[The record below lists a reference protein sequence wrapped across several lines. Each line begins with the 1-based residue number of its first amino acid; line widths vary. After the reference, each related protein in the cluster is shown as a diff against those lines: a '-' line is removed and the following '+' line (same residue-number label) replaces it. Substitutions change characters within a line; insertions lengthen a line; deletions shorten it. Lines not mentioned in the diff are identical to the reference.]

1 ALEMALSMGDFLEII
16 NGKKDVEQILLATQK
31 RIKKIIPFETCVFY
45 RINEENQSDFIPA
58 VFDPDPFE
66 GYVKKEIEFM
76 IDQGSFAWAL
86 RERRG
91 ITISSRDNT
100 RQFVLHVIAT
110 PSRVRGL
117 FVGLLPAKG
126 IAIADYSNT
135 LLSII
140 LMNTANA
147 LENTQLYKIILNQ
160 NLALEKKVDK
170 KTKEL
175 VMAERKLL
183 HAQKMEAIGT
193 LAGGIAHDLNNILSG
208 LVSYPDLLLMDL
220 PEDSP
225 LRDPV
230 LTIQKSGEKASIMVQ
245 DLLTMTRRG
254 VAVKKV
260 IDLNEII
267 SEYVKS
273 PEYNKLKSYHPE
285 VEVKT
290 RLDSNLLKISGSPVH
305 LSKIVMNLVS
315 NAAEALPEG
324 GRINI
329 TTQNRY
335 IDLPVGSYDDVEED
349 DYVVLTVADNGT
361 GISPQ
366 DLERIFEPF
375 YTKKVMGR
383 SGTGLGMAIIWGTV
397 KDHKGYIDVESTEGK
412 GTVFTLYFPVTRQEI
427 EKDTNNLFI
436 KDYMGNGES
445 ILVVDDV
452 EEQRYVAQG
461 LLRKLGYSV
470 TAVASGEEATEYM
483 KKRSS
488 DLLVLDMIMEP
499 GIDGLETYKR
509 ILKLHPGQKAIIT
522 SGFSE
527 TSRVREAQKLGVG
540 AYVKK
545 PYMLEK
551 LEWQLKKN
559 CRKCKSPHRR
569 VKTSCKTLDIRQY
582 KPSAWL
588 LPHSSMYPHEYLH
601 NQKVGPF
608 LYLVRVVV
616 FCQGTEQ
623 PSR

>member
-1 ALEMALSMGDFLEII
+1 MTAQEKEKLVERIAYLEKNRRFVQNALEMALSTGDFLEII
-16 NGKKDVEQILLATQK
+16 NSEKDVKQILKATEK
-31 RIKKIIPFETCVFY
+31 RIKKIIPFETCVLY
-45 RINEENQSDFIPA
+45 RINEDNKSDFIPA
-58 VFDPDPFE
+58 VFDPDQFE

-76 IDQGSFAWAL
+76 IDEGSFAWAL

-91 ITISSRDNT
+91 ITIASKDNT
-100 RQFVLHVIAT
+100 RQFVLHVIST
-110 PSRVRGL
+110 PSRIRGM

-126 IAIADYSNT
+126 HITADYSNA

-147 LENTQLYKIILNQ
+147 LENTQLYKIVLDQ
-160 NLALEKKVDK
+160 NLVLEKKVEK

-175 VMAERKLL
+175 ILAERKLL

-220 PEDSP
+220 PEGSP
-225 LRDPV
+225 LRGHV
-230 LTIQKSGEKASIMVQ
+230 RTIQKSGERASIMVQ

-254 VAVKKV
+254 VAVTKV
-260 IDLNEII
+260 INLNEII
-267 SEYVKS
+267 SEYFNS
-273 PEYNKLKSYHPE
+273 PEYNKLKSYHPD
-285 VEVKT
+285 VEIKT
-290 RLDSNLLKISGSPVH
+290 SLDSNLLQISGSPVH

-335 IDLPVGSYDDVEED
+335 IDMPVGSYDDVKED

-361 GISPQ
+361 GISPK

-383 SGTGLGMAIIWGTV
+383 SGTGLGMAIVWGTV
-397 KDHKGYIDVESTEGK
+397 KDHKGYIDVESIEGK
-412 GTVFTLYFPVTRQEI
+412 GTIFTLYFPVTRQEI
-427 EKDTNNLFI
+427 VEDTTHLFT

-445 ILVVDDV
+445 ILVVDDMEV
-452 EEQRYVAQG
+452 QRHVAQG
-461 LLRKLGYSV
+461 LLKKLGYSV
-470 TAVASGEEATEYM
+470 TAVASGEEAVDYM

-509 ILKLHPGQKAIIT
+509 IVKLHPGQKAIIT

-527 TSRVREAQKLGVG
+527 TNRVKEAQKLGAG

-551 LEWQLKKN
+551 IGMAIRKELENKK
-559 CRKCKSPHRR
+559 
-569 VKTSCKTLDIRQY
+569 
-582 KPSAWL
+582 
-588 LPHSSMYPHEYLH
+588 
-601 NQKVGPF
+601 
-608 LYLVRVVV
+608 
-616 FCQGTEQ
+616 
-623 PSR
+623 

>member
-1 ALEMALSMGDFLEII
+1 MTVQEQKKLVERIAYLEKNRRFVQNALEMALSMGDFLEII
-16 NGKKDVEQILLATQK
+16 NGEKDVKLILQATAG
-31 RIKKIIPFETCVFY
+31 RIKKIIPFDTCVLY
-45 RINEENQSDFIPA
+45 HIKEENNSDFIPA
-58 VFDPDPFE
+58 VFDPDQFE

-76 IDQGSFAWAL
+76 IDEGSFAWAL

-91 ITISSRDNT
+91 ITISSQDNT
-100 RQFVLHVIAT
+100 RQFVLHVIST
-110 PSRVRGL
+110 PSRVRGM
-117 FVGLLPAKG
+117 FVGLLPVKG
-126 IAIADYSNT
+126 HVVADYSNA

-160 NLALEKKVDK
+160 NQVLEKKVEK

-175 VMAERKLL
+175 ILAERKLL

-220 PEDSP
+220 PEGSP
-225 LRDPV
+225 LREPV
-230 LTIQKSGEKASIMVQ
+230 QTIQKSGERASIMVH

-254 VAVKKV
+254 VAVTKA
-260 IDLNEII
+260 INLNEII
-267 SEYVKS
+267 SEYFKS
-273 PEYNKLKSYHPE
+273 PEYNKLKSYHPD

-290 RLDSNLLKISGSPVH
+290 SLDSNLLKISGSPVH

-335 IDLPVGSYDDVEED
+335 IDMPVGSYDDVEED

-361 GISPQ
+361 GISPE

-383 SGTGLGMAIIWGTV
+383 SGTGLGMAIVWGTV
-397 KDHKGYIDVESTEGK
+397 KDHKGYIDVESIEGK
-412 GTVFTLYFPVTRQEI
+412 GTIFTLYFPVTRQEI
-427 EKDTNNLFI
+427 EKDTTHLFT

-461 LLRKLGYSV
+461 LLEKLGYSV
-470 TAVASGEEATEYM
+470 TTVASGEEAVDLM

-509 ILKLHPGQKAIIT
+509 IIKLHPGQKAIIT

-527 TSRVREAQKLGVG
+527 TNRVKEAQELGAG
-540 AYVKK
+540 AYLKK
-545 PYMLEK
+545 PYMLENIGIAIK
-551 LEWQLKKN
+551 KELEKKKGIG
-559 CRKCKSPHRR
+559 C
-569 VKTSCKTLDIRQY
+569 
-582 KPSAWL
+582 KPSGL
-588 LPHSSMYPHEYLH
+588 EEH
-601 NQKVGPF
+601 
-608 LYLVRVVV
+608 
-616 FCQGTEQ
+616 
-623 PSR
+623 PSAAFKA

>member
-1 ALEMALSMGDFLEII
+1 
-16 NGKKDVEQILLATQK
+16 
-31 RIKKIIPFETCVFY
+31 
-45 RINEENQSDFIPA
+45 
-58 VFDPDPFE
+58 
-66 GYVKKEIEFM
+66 
-76 IDQGSFAWAL
+76 
-86 RERRG
+86 G
-91 ITISSRDNT
+91 ITISSKDNT
-100 RQFVLHVIAT
+100 RQFVLHVIST

-117 FVGLLPAKG
+117 FVGLLPAKENV
-126 IAIADYSNT
+126 IADYSNT

-160 NLALEKKVDK
+160 KLALEKKVDK

-412 GTVFTLYFPVTRQEI
+412 GTVFSLYFPVTRQEI

-436 KDYMGNGES
+436 NDYMGNGES

-470 TAVASGEEATEYM
+470 TTVASGEEATEYM
-483 KKRSS
+483 KKKSS

-551 LEWQLKKN
+551 IGMAIKKE
-559 CRKCKSPHRR
+559 
-569 VKTSCKTLDIRQY
+569 L
-582 KPSAWL
+582 
-588 LPHSSMYPHEYLH
+588 
-601 NQKVGPF
+601 QKK
-608 LYLVRVVV
+608 
-616 FCQGTEQ
+616 
-623 PSR
+623 

>member
-1 ALEMALSMGDFLEII
+1 MTVQEQKKLVERIAYLEKNRRFVQNALEMALSMGDFLEII
-16 NGKKDVEQILLATQK
+16 NGKKDVKQILRATAK
-31 RIKKIIPFETCVFY
+31 RIKKIIPFETCVLY
-45 RINEENQSDFIPA
+45 RINEENNSDFIPA
-58 VFDPDPFE
+58 VFDPAQFE

-76 IDQGSFAWAL
+76 IDEGSFAWAL

-91 ITISSRDNT
+91 ITIASKDNT
-100 RQFVLHVIAT
+100 RQFVLHVIST
-110 PSRVRGL
+110 PSRIRGMV
-117 FVGLLPAKG
+117 VGLLPAKKHV
-126 IAIADYSNT
+126 IADYSNT

-140 LMNTANA
+140 LINTANA

-160 NLALEKKVDK
+160 NLILEKKVKK

-175 VMAERKLL
+175 ILAERKLL
-183 HAQKMEAIGT
+183 HARKMEAIGT

-208 LVSYPDLLLMDL
+208 LVSYPDLLLMDI

-225 LRDPV
+225 LRESI
-230 LTIQKSGEKASIMVQ
+230 LTIQKSGEKASTMVQ

-254 VAVKKV
+254 VAVTKV
-260 IDLNEII
+260 LNLNEII
-267 SEYVKS
+267 SEYFKS
-273 PEYNKLKSYHPE
+273 PEYNQLKSYHQD

-290 RLDSNLLKISGSPVH
+290 SFDSNLLEILGSPVH
-305 LSKIVMNLVS
+305 LSKIIMNLVS

-324 GRINI
+324 GKINI

-335 IDLPVGSYDDVEED
+335 IDMPVGSYDDVKED

-361 GISPQ
+361 GISPE

-383 SGTGLGMAIIWGTV
+383 SGTGLGMAIVWGTV
-397 KDHKGYIDVESTEGK
+397 KDHKGYIDVESIEGK
-412 GTVFTLYFPVTRQEI
+412 GTSFTLYFPVTRQEI
-427 EKDTNNLFI
+427 EEDTTHLFI

-452 EEQRYVAQG
+452 EEQRYVAQE
-461 LLRKLGYSV
+461 LLEKLGYSV
-470 TAVASGEEATEYM
+470 TTVASGEEAVDHM

-509 ILKLHPGQKAIIT
+509 IVKLHPGQKAIIT

-527 TSRVREAQKLGVG
+527 TNRVREAQKLGVG

-551 LEWQLKKN
+551 IGTAIKKELEKKK
-559 CRKCKSPHRR
+559 RH
-569 VKTSCKTLDIRQY
+569 
-582 KPSAWL
+582 
-588 LPHSSMYPHEYLH
+588 
-601 NQKVGPF
+601 
-608 LYLVRVVV
+608 
-616 FCQGTEQ
+616 
-623 PSR
+623 

>member
-1 ALEMALSMGDFLEII
+1 MNIKENTKQKKLEERIAYLEKNRRFVQNALEMALSMGDFLEII
-16 NGKKDVEQILLATQK
+16 NGKKDVIQILQATQK
-31 RIKKIIPFETCVFY
+31 RIEKIIPFETCVLY
-45 RINEENQSDFIPA
+45 LINEENQSDFIPA
-58 VFDPDPFE
+58 VFDPDQFE

-76 IDQGSFAWAL
+76 IDEGSFAWAL

-91 ITISSRDNT
+91 ITISSKDNT
-100 RQFVLHVIAT
+100 RQFVLHVIST
-110 PSRVRGL
+110 PSRIRGL
-117 FVGLLPAKG
+117 FVGLLPTKG
-126 IAIADYSNT
+126 PVIADYSST

-160 NLALEKKVDK
+160 NLALEKKVEI

-175 VMAERKLL
+175 VSAERKLL

-254 VAVKKV
+254 VSATKV
-260 IDLNEII
+260 LNLNEII
-267 SEYVKS
+267 SEYFKS
-273 PEYNKLKSYHPE
+273 PEYNKLKSYHAE

-324 GRINI
+324 GRITI

-335 IDLPVGSYDDVEED
+335 IDMPVGSYDDVEED

-361 GISPQ
+361 GISPE

-397 KDHKGYIDVESTEGK
+397 KDHKGYIDVESIEGK

-436 KDYMGNGES
+436 KDYMGKGES

-470 TAVASGEEATEYM
+470 TTVASGEEATEHM
-483 KKRSS
+483 KKKSS

-509 ILKLHPGQKAIIT
+509 ILKMHPEQKAIIT

-527 TSRVREAQKLGVG
+527 TNRVKEAQKLGVG

-545 PYMLEK
+545 PYMLENIGMAI
-551 LEWQLKKN
+551 KKE
-559 CRKCKSPHRR
+559 
-569 VKTSCKTLDIRQY
+569 L
-582 KPSAWL
+582 
-588 LPHSSMYPHEYLH
+588 
-601 NQKVGPF
+601 QKK
-608 LYLVRVVV
+608 
-616 FCQGTEQ
+616 
-623 PSR
+623 